1 MGLGY
6 TCNPDTQKCEDEDGK
21 TNSKSCKLVAQAEK
35 LQNLPDRN
43 ATWAVVSVGF
53 GNINA
58 DELRLM
64 ASGDG
69 DNNTIIAQG
78 RDASAGLTE
87 LKVLMGKLVDKVCTN
102 LPVDCVIEY
111 TEWSQCPKTCG
122 DHWQVRNIK
131 DVIQAKNNGKA
142 CPTGKALN
150 KNYYRKCPEDID
162 CITSTIATTTTT
174 TTTTTT
180 RTTPAATTI
189 AASTAEKS
197 TTKIS
202 ESKATKS
209 GNKAD
214 VTTKPGNK
222 ADVTTEPGNRGGQ
235 DSGNQGDQD
244 SGNQGGQQD
253 ISFSEEN
260 DVDVVDASV
269 VNTLTWTLAIAF
281 SFTIL
286 IA

>member
-1 MGLGY
+1 MG
-6 TCNPDTQKCEDEDGK
+6 
-21 TNSKSCKLVAQAEK
+21 
-35 LQNLPDRN
+35 
-43 ATWAVVSVGF
+43 
-53 GNINA
+53 
-58 DELRLM
+58 
-64 ASGDG
+64 
-69 DNNTIIAQG
+69 
-78 RDASAGLTE
+78 
-87 LKVLMGKLVDKVCTN
+87 GKLVDKVCTN

-162 CITSTIATTTTT
+162 CITSTIAT
-174 TTTTTT
+174 
-180 RTTPAATTI
+180 
-189 AASTAEKS
+189 STAEKS

-202 ESKATKS
+202 ESKTTKS